1 MPDTP
6 KDKAALEDLLMSQSY
21 ALQAI
26 INLLDKKGI
35 VTRDEIVRELK
46 AMQATI
52 FDNKKITPN
61 SDN

>member
-1 MPDTP
+1 MPDNP
-6 KDKAALEDLLMSQSY
+6 KEKMSIEDLLMSQSY

-35 VTRDEIVRELK
+35 VTRDEIVQELK
-46 AMQATI
+46 TMQATI

-61 SDN
+61 NDN